1 MHCARCSSLSV
12 EGTGSRKRPIAMVMV
27 KICGI
32 TNGTDARRAVE
43 AGADFLGFNFYRK
56 SPRYIEP
63 SKARQITRR
72 LPAKVSVVGVFVNE
86 SEETMLEIAR
96 AVGLDFLQLHG
107 DESPEMVSRLKRTLP
122 VIKAIRV
129 KKPFRQ
135 ADIARFG
142 RSDALLLDGF
152 DKRQRGGTGKTF
164 TWDIARRAN
173 RYGKI
178 FLAGGLKPENIADAI
193 RIVKP
198 YAVDVCSGVE
208 MEPGKKDPAR
218 LKALMQA
225 VKNAQA
231 VPGMKTVRLVSAVKA
246 VPVLDL
252 AKRKSR

>member
-1 MHCARCSSLSV
+1 
-12 EGTGSRKRPIAMVMV
+12 MVMV

-43 AGADFLGFNFYRK
+43 AGADFLGFNFYPK

-63 SKARQITRR
+63 TKARQIARR

-86 SEETMLEIAR
+86 SEKTMLEIAR
-96 AVGLDFLQLHG
+96 TVGLDFLQLHG

-129 KKPFRQ
+129 QKSFRQ
-135 ADIARFG
+135 ANVARFG

-152 DKRQRGGTGKTF
+152 DAHQRGGTGKTF
-164 TWDIARRAN
+164 AWGIARRAK
-173 RYGKI
+173 RYGRI
-178 FLAGGLKPENIADAI
+178 FLAGGLKPENVADAI
-193 RIVKP
+193 RTAKP

-208 MEPGKKDPAR
+208 VKPGKKDPAR

-225 VKNAQA
+225 VRNAQA
-231 VPGMKTVRLVSAVKA
+231 APGMKTARLVPVVKA
-246 VPVLDL
+246 VPVLNL

>member
-1 MHCARCSSLSV
+1 
-12 EGTGSRKRPIAMVMV
+12 MVMV

-32 TNGTDARRAVE
+32 TNATDARRAVE
-43 AGADFLGFNFYRK
+43 AGADFLGFNFYPK

-63 SKARQITRR
+63 TKARRIARR
-72 LPAKVSVVGVFVNE
+72 LPTKVSVVGVFVNE
-86 SEETMLEIAR
+86 SEKTMLEIAR
-96 AVGLDFLQLHG
+96 TVGLDFLQLHG

-135 ADIARFG
+135 ADLARFG
-142 RSDALLLDGF
+142 RSDVLLLDGF

-164 TWDIARRAN
+164 AWDIARRAN

-178 FLAGGLKPENIADAI
+178 FLAGGLRPENIADAI
-193 RIVKP
+193 RAAKP

-218 LKALMQA
+218 LKALMEA

-231 VPGMKTVRLVSAVKA
+231 ERVRPMAKAASAVNIA
-246 VPVLDL
+246 R
-252 AKRKSR
+252 RKLR